1 MKMIIA
7 NIDDAI
13 SGDITKILIDANYRV
28 TQLAATGGFLRGGA
42 TTLMIGVEDDFVQD
56 VLGVLRDNILKHPS
70 YEENI
75 ASLYVLKVRNSN
87 RSLEYSAFV

>member
-7 NIDDAI
+7 NIDDPI
-13 SGDITKILIDANYRV
+13 SGDITRILIDANYRV

-42 TTLMIGVEDDFVQD
+42 TTLMIGVEDNFVQD
-56 VLGVLRDNILKHPS
+56 LLGVLRENILTHPA

-75 ASLYVLKVRNSN
+75 ASIYVIKVRNSN
-87 RSLEYSAFV
+87 RSMK